1 MAGSVQLLTSSYL
14 QICCKQ
20 TCLAIRECVK
30 PQYNYI
36 IKGGILMET
45 VNIGD
50 TVKIISMKGEPHYT
64 NRVGVVTHI
73 DDAGKYTERGVDVL
87 SSQRLIILE

>member
-1 MAGSVQLLTSSYL
+1 
-14 QICCKQ
+14 
-20 TCLAIRECVK
+20 
-30 PQYNYI
+30 
-36 IKGGILMET
+36 MET
-45 VNIGD
+45 VNIRD